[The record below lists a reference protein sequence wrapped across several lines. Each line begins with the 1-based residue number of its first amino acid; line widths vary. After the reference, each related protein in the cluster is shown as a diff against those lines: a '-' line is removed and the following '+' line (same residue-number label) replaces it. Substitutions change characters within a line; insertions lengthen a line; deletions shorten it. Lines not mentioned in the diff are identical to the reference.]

1 MPDNLKKV
9 FDWYSLFDT
18 VFNTVMLC
26 MTRFNVKAM
35 AMFLY
40 SNPKVIP
47 LVVFVFA
54 GLAYGFLRL
63 CGFTYV
69 AVLEGAYHLA
79 GVKALSLARYLY
91 LCVVCRMLL
100 FRNILSY
107 SFILQF

>member
-40 SNPKVIP
+40 NNPKVIP